1 MVFKCKIC
9 GGQVQVDRAAGICI
23 CEYCGTKQ
31 TLPQF
36 ADDSSKRLFDS
47 GNNYLQHSEYDKAEH
62 VFNQLL
68 SLNPQDAE
76 IYWDL
81 VLCKY
86 GVTYVKDPKTQ
97 KYIPTCNRT
106 HYTPIFSDENY
117 KKAVELSSG
126 EKKALFETD
135 AKTIDN
141 IQRGIISV
149 SKKEKPFDI
158 FISYKETD
166 RDGNRTKDSVVAQE
180 LYEKLVASGYKV
192 FFSRITLEDKIGTE
206 YEPYIYAALSS
217 SKVMLTVSSSKEN
230 IEAPWVKNEWSRFL
244 TLRQADASK
253 TLIPLYFDMSK
264 SDLPVEFAIL
274 SMQDMTK
281 EGFEQELIRGIKK
294 MIPLPV
300 MLAAKRKKRRKQAKI
315 ISITAASVIL
325 VVGVAAIPFMKDY
338 VKNISE
344 YNNAMSL
351 YDDGNYDKAKEA
363 FTLLDDFKNS
373 NEMVKTCD
381 YDMAMQLYYDSNYP
395 QAAWAFRDLNGY
407 KDSAEMQKKSELAWR
422 ISLANVVTDDL
433 DEYSN
438 SYYIINENGTV
449 TEIEGTANSNLS
461 IEKHG
466 KIVSITPSAEKLYA
480 LHEDGYVSNAKE
492 NNHISDDSEWH
503 DIIKI
508 SRQLSSTN
516 IALRADGTMLYSNTV
531 FDDYR
536 NDDWI
541 KDIEK
546 WTDIVDFKLY
556 NRDGL
561 AYSDGIGAVIGIK
574 SDGSLCSVYNNENDV
589 LRQHKSYG
597 SQSIALET
605 FTAEKLNTIIKE
617 FNNVKS
623 LSFNIIEDDNPINI
637 MAITKDGKLLTY
649 ENGKLNQSDIG
660 DICDTFYADYSL
672 KSNGDLVRCYD
683 DKIVLHDIVKVCFEG
698 KGTAYAISRIGNI
711 YCCDFF
717 GTVAEKGWEKLS
729 IKTQT
734 YDEWISELN

>member
-47 GNNYLQHSEYDKAEH
+47 GNNYLQHSEYDKAEN

-86 GVTYVKDPKTQ
+86 GVTYVKDPKTE

-126 EKKALFETD
+126 EKKELFETD

-166 RDGNRTKDSVVAQE
+166 SNGNRTKDSVVAQE
-180 LYEKLVASGYKV
+180 LYEKLVAAGYKV
-192 FFSRITLEDKIGTE
+192 FFSRITLEDKIGSK

-264 SDLPVEFAIL
+264 SDLPEEFSIL

-294 MIPLPV
+294 MIPLPI
-300 MLAAKRKKRRKQAKI
+300 MLAEIRKKRKKKAKVF
-315 ISITAASVIL
+315 SITAACIVLISGIVCFPYI
-325 VVGVAAIPFMKDY
+325 KDY
-338 VKNISE
+338 IENNDC
-344 YNNAMSL
+344 YHNAMSL
-351 YDDGNYDKAKEA
+351 YDSGNYDQAKEA
-363 FTLLDDFKNS
+363 FILLDDFKNS

-381 YDMAMQLYYDSNYP
+381 YDVAMQLYYDGNYP

-422 ISLANVVTDDL
+422 ISLANVATDDL

-449 TEIEGTANSNLS
+449 TGIDGAANSNLS

-480 LHEDGYVSNAKE
+480 LHEDGYVSNIKE

-516 IALRADGTMLYSNTV
+516 IALRNDGTMLYGNTE
-531 FDDYR
+531 FDDDR

-546 WTDIVDFKLY
+546 WTDIVDFELSY
-556 NRDGL
+556 SDGL
-561 AYSDGIGAVIGIK
+561 NYWFGIGAVIGIK
-574 SDGSLCSVYNNENDV
+574 SDGSLCAVYNDENDIR
-589 LRQHKSYG
+589 LQYKSFG
-597 SQSIALET
+597 SNKIALET
-605 FTAEKLNTIIKE
+605 FTNEKLNTIINE
-617 FNNVKS
+617 FSNVKS
-623 LSFNIIEDDNPINI
+623 LSFNIDDPIDI
-637 MAITKDGKLLTY
+637 MAKTKDGKLLTY
-649 ENGKLNQSDIG
+649 KNGTLDTSDIG
-660 DICDTFYADYSL
+660 DICEIVSCDFAL
-672 KSNGDLVRCYD
+672 KRNGDLVKQSK
-683 DKIVLHDIVKVCFEG
+683 DKIVLHDVVKVCYEG
-698 KGTAYAISRIGNI
+698 KNSAFAITRTGNV
-711 YCCDFF
+711 YLCKFF
-717 GTVAEKGWEKLS
+717 VDEYDIKWEK
-729 IKTQT
+729 INVKTKV
-734 YDEWISELN
+734 YEEWISELN